1 MIVLALDPGTTH
13 TGWALIDTAGPRVL
27 SSGKSEN
34 EDAIWY
40 EVAHDDPAYIW
51 DPDLV
56 LIEAMSPRGMRLGI
70 ETMEA
75 LRWSGRL
82 EEAAKPTPVVRISR
96 DMVKETLLGKAN
108 VKGADAAIRQ
118 VLIDRWAARAGRPL
132 DGKAAAVGTKASP
145 GPLWGIR
152 ADAWQ
157 ALALWEAHADGAL
170 SVEAERARAA
180 ARRDAA

>member
-27 SSGKSEN
+27 ESGKDEN
-34 EDAIWY
+34 KRVRDMLRGPGIY
-40 EVAHDDPAYIW
+40 
-51 DPDLV
+51 DLI
-56 LIEAMSPRGMRLGI
+56 LI
-70 ETMEA
+70 ETMSGSAHMPFGVEKVEA
-75 LRWSGRL
+75 VRWAGRF
-82 EEAAKPTPVVRISR
+82 EEAAIPFPVKRISR
-96 DMVKETLLGKAN
+96 ESIKATLLGKAN

-145 GPLWGIR
+145 GPLYGVR
-152 ADAWQ
+152 ADAWA
-157 ALALWEAHADGAL
+157 ALALWEAHNDGAL
-170 SVEAERARAA
+170 SVEAERERAA

>member
-1 MIVLALDPGTTH
+1 MRVLALDPGTTH
-13 TGWALIDTAGPRVL
+13 TGWALIDTAGPRVVY
-27 SSGKSEN
+27 SGKEPN
-34 EDAIWY
+34 ADVLLLPKWAG
-40 EVAHDDPAYIW
+40 HDVNA
-51 DPDLV
+51 PDII

-75 LRWSGRL
+75 LVWTGRFI
-82 EEAAKPTPVVRISR
+82 EAASAPVVRISR

-108 VKGADAAIRQ
+108 VKGADAAIRSL
-118 VLIDRWAARAGRPL
+118 LIDRWAARAGRPL

-145 GPLWGIR
+145 GPLCGIR
-152 ADAWQ
+152 ADAWA
-157 ALALWEAHADGAL
+157 ALALWEAHNDGAL